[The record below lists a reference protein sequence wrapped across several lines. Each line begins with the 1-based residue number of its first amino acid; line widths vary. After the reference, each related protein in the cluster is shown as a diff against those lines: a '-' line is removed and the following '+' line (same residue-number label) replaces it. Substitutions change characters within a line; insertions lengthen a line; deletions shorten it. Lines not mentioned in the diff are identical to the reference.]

1 MWQDHLKAIPSRRG
15 GSARARV
22 IYAGLG
28 LAALVAIAPILWMVS
43 LSLKPPGE
51 VFTPMPTLLPRV
63 PTVENYVVGWQK
75 SGFQRFF
82 VNSLIIAVSAVVLS
96 ILSNSLAGYALAKFR
111 FSGRQ
116 VIFVAF
122 LSAIMIP
129 DQVRMVPLYVLMR
142 ELQWIN
148 TWQAVILPG
157 VSRAFGVFF
166 MKQYMETIPDE
177 LLEAARIDGA
187 SELRILWQV
196 VMPLCLPAVAT
207 VVIFEFLFRWNDLLW
222 PLVALKSTDMYTVQ
236 IGLAQLRFDPA
247 IGGGPVM
254 AMALVSSIPALL
266 LFFALQR
273 HFVRGIATTG
283 LRG

>member
-1 MWQDHLKAIPSRRG
+1 MWGDELKIRRSRWGR
-15 GSARARV
+15 STRPLV

-28 LAALVAIAPILWMVS
+28 LAALVTVAPILWMVS

-51 VFTPMPTLLPRV
+51 VFTPTPTLLPRF
-63 PTVENYVVGWQK
+63 PTVENYVVGWRK
-75 SGFQRFF
+75 SGFQQFF
-82 VNSLIIAVSAVVLS
+82 INSLIIAVSAVGLS

-116 VIFVAF
+116 LIFITF

-142 ELQWIN
+142 ELHWVN

-157 VSRAFGVFF
+157 VSRAFGVFL

-236 IGLAQLRFDPA
+236 IGLAQLRFDPT

-254 AMALVSSIPALL
+254 GMALVSSLPALL

-273 HFVRGIATTG
+273 HFVRGIATSG